1 MNEKSPTLLPITIK
15 KWVAFASLFIFVL
28 FPSISFAQFAGGSGT
43 QGDPFQISTL
53 EHLQN
58 MKNNLGANFIL
69 INDINAARTDTM
81 NNGDG
86 FEPIGNISNKF
97 TGSFNGQFYTIDSL
111 FIDRSS
117 FVGLFGYIENATIS
131 NVLLTNV
138 NISGFSNTGTIV
150 GEDRFGVLSNISVTG
165 RVSGNSATGGL
176 IGRSLGAINNCFT
189 DVSVSGST
197 YSGGIVGRGSTNISN
212 SFALG
217 NVHAS
222 NRDAGGLI
230 ALSGGVITNSYSKGS
245 VTSAGTKG
253 GLVGRIS
260 GENANV
266 VNSFWDVQTSG
277 LTSSNGGEG
286 KTTAEMNDPFTYQH
300 ADWDIYSVW
309 ATLPDSNSGYPI
321 LRIFQD
327 FQVSAN
333 APVASNL
340 YISGAIEVDSM
351 LALAYDYSDA
361 DSDPEYIPEIQWYR
375 SSDVAGT
382 NRTLIEGA
390 NDTTY
395 TITGADR
402 AHYIGVE
409 VIPHDL
415 TAAGSPVMKF
425 TPQSVASIFA
435 GGLGTENDPFQIE
448 TIDQLQNIN
457 TGLESFYILNNDINA
472 AVTSTWNSGAGFV
485 PIGNNS
491 TSFSGKFDGAGFTID
506 SLFIDR
512 ISEDLIGLFGV
523 TSASSMVTNTQLTN
537 ADVKGQLR
545 TGALVGKNNG
555 TVMKSYSEN
564 TTIQSN
570 DYAGVLIGENTGS
583 VSQCYATGDIQANSA
598 IGGLVGHNNQGHIAL
613 CYANVHV
620 MGNTQSGGLVGLK
633 DDGSIDQSYSIGLVD
648 NGTSAIGG
656 LVGEATGS
664 SFVDSYWD
672 SQTSG
677 QSTSAVGAAKTT
689 SEMNTVAT
697 FATWQLKSV
706 WGLHPD
712 YNSGYPFLRI
722 FETPTPNAPVANNVT
737 ISGTIEV
744 GNSLSVSYSYSDAD
758 NDPEYLSSIQWFRSK
773 DTLGTDRQLIE
784 NADSISYTV
793 QESDKAFFLSVV
805 VTPSDVFNQGDPV
818 EVFASQS
825 VPSDIYA
832 GGFGTEDFPFQIAD
846 VNQLQ
851 AMNMNLESHF
861 VLINDIDATD
871 TENWNNGAGF
881 VPIAFP
887 SSRFT
892 GSLNGNNFKIDGL
905 FINRPEADNVGLFS
919 TIREGYVSNLGITN
933 VNITADRSVGGLTG
947 DLDGNSVTNVYVT
960 GTVSGDSDVG
970 GLIGSSFTE
979 TIVRDSYSTA
989 TVSGRSDVGG
999 LVGGSYLTII
1009 NCYATGNV
1017 TSTSLYAGGLVG
1029 SNRGSISKS
1038 YATGNVN
1045 GNNTSGGLV
1054 GYNRGDIINSYSN
1067 GNVHSTFSAAGF
1079 TGTNDSTI
1087 VNSYSTGAVTSNFTP
1102 AGFISRVQSGST
1114 VISSYWDKEAS
1125 GVNIGVESG
1134 SSAGV
1139 TGATTEQMKQRAT
1152 FINWD
1157 FATIWTIDEG
1167 TGYPFH
1173 QKSDFN
1179 TLAITGNE
1187 GWRMLASPVEGATL
1201 DSLLGN
1207 IRTQGFPGASV
1218 TADSSN
1224 VFLWNGTT
1232 QEWDIPSSIDQPLVN
1247 GQGVM
1252 VYVFADGDNNG
1263 TPETFP
1269 KQLSTNLPQHTGR
1282 TAANLAFSTSGS
1294 NWNFVGNPY
1303 AESIDWNAP
1312 VGWTKKGISNSF
1324 YVWSDSA
1331 GGGQG
1336 AYLTWNGI
1344 TGTLPD
1350 GKIAPW
1356 QGFWVQAT
1364 NEDPELVFTDS
1375 VKTSGGVYRKTEA
1388 PSKIEFTLSDGK
1400 YYSKASILI
1409 LNESMASMSF
1419 DKYDALALS
1428 SLNDTTLS
1436 LATTLQDQPAMSIQA
1451 IPEALGTFGIDVNIE
1466 AKNVNSSLT
1475 LSWDASNLSGNTSFE
1490 LFDSETSSNF
1500 DLNIDGSV
1508 SFDASIDSNTPSSV
1522 LNKPTTPFSYVG
1534 ENSSSASRFIINVD
1548 GLALS
1553 TDDELGIP
1561 TVVELQQ
1568 NYPNPFNPSTS
1579 IAFGLPQSGKVTLEV
1594 FDVLGR
1600 KVATLLNG
1608 ENKNVG
1614 RHTVNFDARNLSSGM
1629 YIYRLQTGNTIISK
1643 KLTLIK

>member
-1 MNEKSPTLLPITIK
+1 MNGRSPISLLLTIK
-15 KWVAFASLFIFVL
+15 KWAAFASLFIFVL
-28 FPSISFAQFAGGSGT
+28 TPSISFAQFAGGTGT

-69 INDINAARTDTM
+69 VNDINAARTDTM
-81 NNGDG
+81 NAGDG
-86 FEPIGNISNKF
+86 FEPIGNISNRF
-97 TGSFNGQFYTIDSL
+97 SGSFNGQFYTIDSL

-117 FVGLFGYIENATIS
+117 YTGLFGYIENATIS
-131 NVLLTNV
+131 NVRLTNV
-138 NISGFSNTGTIV
+138 NISGFSNTGSVV
-150 GEDRFGVLSNISVTG
+150 GEARFGTLSNISVTG

-176 IGRSLGAINNCFT
+176 IGRSLGTINKCFT

-197 YSGGIVGRGSTNISN
+197 YSGGIVGRGAPNISN

-245 VTSAGTKG
+245 VTSSGTKG
-253 GLVGRIS
+253 GLVGSNS
-260 GENANV
+260 GGNARV

-277 LTSSNGGEG
+277 RTHSAGGEG
-286 KTTAEMNDPFTYQH
+286 KTTAEMNDPFTYQR
-300 ADWDIYSVW
+300 AAWDIYSVW

-321 LRIFQD
+321 LRIFED

-340 YISGAIEVDSM
+340 SVSGAIEVDST
-351 LALAYDYSDA
+351 LALTYDYSDT

-375 SSDVAGT
+375 STDAAGV
-382 NRTLIEGA
+382 NRTIIDGA
-390 NDTTY
+390 IDTTY

-402 AHYIGVE
+402 AHFIGVE

-415 TAAGSPVMKF
+415 TAAGASVEKF
-425 TPQSVASIFA
+425 TSQSVASIFA

-457 TGLESFYILNNDINA
+457 TGLASFYILNNDINA
-472 AVTSTWNSGAGFV
+472 AVTQTWNSGAGFA
-485 PIGNNS
+485 PIGNS
-491 TSFSGKFDGAGFTID
+491 TTSFSGKFDGAHFTID

-512 ISEDLIGLFGV
+512 TSEDMIGLFGV
-523 TSASSMVTNTQLTN
+523 TSEFSMVTNTRLTN

-545 TGALVGKNNG
+545 TGALVGVNNG
-555 TVMKSYSEN
+555 TVSKSYSEN
-564 TTIQSN
+564 TTIESDN
-570 DYAGVLIGENTGS
+570 YTGALIGENTGS
-583 VSQCYATGDIQANSA
+583 VSQCYATGDIQANSVV
-598 IGGLVGHNNQGHIAL
+598 GGLVGHNNQGHIAG

-620 MGNTQSGGLVGLK
+620 IGNTQSGGLVGLK

-648 NGTSAIGG
+648 NGTSAVGG

-689 SEMNTVAT
+689 SEMKTVAT
-697 FATWQLKSV
+697 FATWQLKGV

-744 GNSLSVSYSYSDAD
+744 GNSLSVSYSYSDPD
-758 NDPEYLSSIQWFRSK
+758 NDPEYLSRIQWFRSK
-773 DTLGTDRQLIE
+773 DAMGSDRQLIE
-784 NADSISYTV
+784 DADSISYIV

-818 EVFASQS
+818 EVFASQA
-825 VPSDIYA
+825 VPSDVYA

-851 AMNMNLESHF
+851 AMNMNLEAHF

-871 TENWNNGAGF
+871 TENWNSGAGF

-887 SSRFT
+887 NNRFT
-892 GSLNGNNFKIDGL
+892 GSLDGNDFKVDGL

-919 TIREGYVSNLGITN
+919 TIRQGYVSNLGITN

-960 GTVSGDSDVG
+960 GTVNGDSNVG
-970 GLIGSSFTE
+970 GLIGSSFSE

-989 TVSGRSDVGG
+989 TVTGRSDVGG
-999 LVGGSYLTII
+999 LAGSSYLTII

-1029 SNRGSISKS
+1029 SNRGSVTKS
-1038 YATGNVN
+1038 YATGNID

-1054 GYNRGDIINSYSN
+1054 GSNRGVIENSYST
-1067 GNVHSTFSAAGF
+1067 GNVFSRFDAAGF
-1079 TGTNDSTI
+1079 AGTNDSTI

-1114 VISSYWDKEAS
+1114 VISSFWDKETS
-1125 GVNIGVESG
+1125 GVNSGVGSG

-1139 TGATTEQMKQRAT
+1139 TGAATQQMRQRAT

-1157 FATIWTIDEG
+1157 FATIWSIDEG

-1232 QEWDIPSSIDQPLVN
+1232 QQWDSPASIDQPLAN

-1252 VYVFADGDNNG
+1252 VYVFADDDNNG

-1269 KQLSTNLPQHTGR
+1269 KQLSTNLPQHSGET
-1282 TAANLAFSTSGS
+1282 TANLAFSASGS

-1344 TGTLPD
+1344 AGTLPD

-1356 QGFWVQAT
+1356 QGFWVQTT
-1364 NEDPELVFTDS
+1364 NENPELVFTDS
-1375 VKTSGGVYRKTEA
+1375 VKASGGVYRKEN
-1388 PSKIEFTLSDGK
+1388 PVSKIEFTLSDGK
-1400 YYSKASILI
+1400 YYSKASVLI
-1409 LNESMASMSF
+1409 LSQSMASISF

-1436 LATTLQDQPAMSIQA
+1436 LATTLQDQSPMSIQA

-1466 AKNVNSSLT
+1466 AKNVHSSLT
-1475 LSWDASNLSGNTSFE
+1475 LSWVASNLSGNTSFE
-1490 LFDSETSSNF
+1490 LFDSETNTNS
-1500 DLNIDGSV
+1500 DLNIDGSI
-1508 SFDASIDSNTPSSV
+1508 SFDTSVDSNTPTSV

-1534 ENSSSASRFIINVD
+1534 ENNSSPSRFTINVD

-1561 TVVELQQ
+1561 TTVELRQ
-1568 NYPNPFNPSTS
+1568 NYPNPFNPNTT
-1579 IAFGLPQSGKVTLEV
+1579 IAFGVPNSGKVSLEV
-1594 FDVLGR
+1594 FDILGR

-1608 ENKNVG
+1608 ENKIAG

-1629 YIYRLQTGNTIISK
+1629 YIYRLQAGNSIITK